1 MLNDI
6 YAECHK
12 LALNAE
18 GRYAECR
25 VAQCRYAEC
34 YFAECRGTN
43 LTAPHTQDRLLASD
57 TNVILG

>member
-18 GRYAECR
+18 GRYAEGR

-34 YFAECRGTN
+34 RGSVSLSCLN
-43 LTAPHTQDRLLASD
+43 RKHDMRLK
-57 TNVILG
+57 NIV